1 MLEKLKSNLSMKIII
16 SGGGTGGHIYPAIAI
31 ADALKKRDPLIDILF
46 VGARGRMEMEKVPAA
61 GYPIEGLWISGLQRK
76 LTLSNL
82 MFPLKVIHSMWRCRS
97 IIRSFKPDVVVGV
110 GGYASGP
117 LVNVASRMGIPSVL
131 QEQNSYPGITN
142 KWLAAK
148 ASKICVA
155 YPGMEKY
162 FPSDKIVFTGN
173 PMRSQLG
180 ASISRKDAAEMFG
193 LDPEKKTILAV
204 GGSLGARTI
213 NETIQKSYDRIS
225 DRQDIQVL
233 WQIGKLYATQNLDT
247 PVAHLGNVRPFVFID
262 RMDMAYALADVV
274 MARAGAITIS
284 ELCLMGKASVLVP
297 SPYVAEDHQTHN
309 AMSLVR
315 LHAARL
321 VPDAEAPARA
331 FEEAL
336 KLLDQPEVRAQL
348 ETESRKLGRPQAA
361 DEIAAIILQSNKS
374 VKSR

>member
-1 MLEKLKSNLSMKIII
+1 MKVII

-31 ADALKKRDPLIDILF
+31 ADALKRRDPLIDILF

-82 MFPLKVIHSMWRCRS
+82 MFPVKVAHSLIRCRG
-97 IIRSFKPDVVVGV
+97 IVRSFRPDAVVGV

-117 LVNVASRMGIPSVL
+117 LVNVASGMGIPSVL

-142 KWLAAK
+142 KLLAKK
-148 ASKICVA
+148 AVKICVA

-162 FPSDKIVFTGN
+162 FPSDKIAFTGN

-180 ASISRKDAAEMFG
+180 NQMTRQEAANLYG
-193 LDPEKKTILAV
+193 LDPAKKTILAV

-213 NETIQKSYDRIS
+213 NETIQKAYDLLK
-225 DRQDIQVL
+225 DRNDIQVL
-233 WQIGKLYATQNLDT
+233 WQIGKLYAAQYLES
-247 PVAHLGNVRPFVFID
+247 PAAKLSCVSPSVYID
-262 RMDMAYALADVV
+262 RMDLAYAMADVV
-274 MARAGAITIS
+274 ISRAGAMTIS
-284 ELCLMGKASVLVP
+284 ELCLTGKAAILVP

-315 LHAARL
+315 LGAARL
-321 VPDAEAPARA
+321 VTDGEAPQKA
-331 FEEAL
+331 FPEAL
-336 KLLDQPEVRAQL
+336 RLLDHPEEIQQL
-348 ETESRKLGRPQAA
+348 ETSISKLGRPGAA
-361 DEIAAIILQSNKS
+361 DEVADIIIQAAKTHSK
-374 VKSR
+374 K

>member
-162 FPSDKIVFTGN
+162 FPADKIVFTGN
-173 PMRSQLG
+173 PMRRQLG

-274 MARAGAITIS
+274 MARAGAMTIS

-331 FEEAL
+331 FQEAL

-348 ETESRKLGRPQAA
+348 ETESRKLGRPHAA

>member
-1 MLEKLKSNLSMKIII
+1 MKIII

-97 IIRSFKPDVVVGV
+97 IIRSFRPDVVVGV

-162 FPSDKIVFTGN
+162 FPADKIVFTGN

-274 MARAGAITIS
+274 MARAGAMTIS

-331 FEEAL
+331 FQEAL

-348 ETESRKLGRPQAA
+348 ETESRKLGRPHAA

>member
-1 MLEKLKSNLSMKIII
+1 MKIII

-31 ADALKKRDPLIDILF
+31 ADALKRRDPLIDILF

-76 LTLSNL
+76 LTWSNL
-82 MFPLKVIHSMWRCRS
+82 MFPFKVAHSMWRCRS
-97 IIRSFKPDVVVGV
+97 IIRIFKPDVVVGV

-117 LVNVASRMGIPSVL
+117 LVHVASRMGIPSVL

-142 KWLAAK
+142 KMLAGK

-162 FPSDKIVFTGN
+162 FPADKILFTGN

-180 ASISRKDAAEMFG
+180 TPTSRRDAAEMFG

-213 NETIQKSYDRIS
+213 NETIQKSYDQIS

-233 WQIGKLYATQNLDT
+233 WQIGKLYATQNLDS
-247 PVAHLGNVRPFVFID
+247 PVARLGNVRPFVFID

-274 MARAGAITIS
+274 MARAGAMTIS
-284 ELCLMGKASVLVP
+284 ELCLTGKASVLVP

-309 AMSLVR
+309 AMSLVQ

-321 VPDAEAPARA
+321 VPDAEAPAKA
-331 FEEAL
+331 FTEAL
-336 KLLDQPEVRAQL
+336 RLMDHPEERAQL
-348 ETESRKLGRPQAA
+348 ETESRKLGRPHAA
-361 DEIAAIILQSNKS
+361 DEIAEIIIHSVQSGKRS
-374 VKSR
+374 